1 MYLALIR
8 RMTLGTR
15 LTRLGGARLSRR
27 MSRTIPILG
36 VAIAVVTVVATMRRK
51 GVISGVLDT
60 GLNAMPG
67 IGLAKNAIEI
77 VRGRDFFPDRPVA
90 GESLRRRAG

>member
-1 MYLALIR
+1 
-8 RMTLGTR
+8 MTLGTR

-36 VAIAVVTVVATMRRK
+36 AAIAVVTVVATMRRK

-90 GESLRRRAG
+90 GEPLRRRAG